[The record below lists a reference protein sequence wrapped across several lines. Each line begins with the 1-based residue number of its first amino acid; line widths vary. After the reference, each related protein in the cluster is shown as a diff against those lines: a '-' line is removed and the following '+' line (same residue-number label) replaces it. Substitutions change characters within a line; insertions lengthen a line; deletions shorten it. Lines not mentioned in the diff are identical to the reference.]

1 MENNLIIESM
11 KLKVDKYSKEE
22 AEKRIN
28 KLYKEAKHHSDLYY
42 NQDSPEI
49 SDFEYDMLTQE
60 IRRIEK
66 RFPELK
72 KEKEDVNKVGGKA
85 STLFNKVNLEI
96 PMQSLMD
103 VFSTEEV
110 EDFVEKI
117 LKEKDT
123 DFVVETKID
132 GLSASLTYE
141 GGKLVLASTRGDGI
155 VGEDITEN
163 IYMVDSIPKTIP
175 YKGKI
180 ILRGEVYISKK
191 NFENIVKIQEENGE
205 KTFANP
211 RNAAAGSLRQK
222 DKEKIKER
230 NLNIYIFNVQY
241 SDKKFSSH
249 FESLEFVKSL
259 GLDINKY
266 VKKIEGN
273 NKVKQIK
280 DAIEEIHQKRKGLSF
295 EIDGAVV
302 KVDDLDLREQL
313 GTTAKAP
320 RWAIA
325 FKYPAEQKETK
336 VLDIIYNT
344 SRTGT
349 ITPVA
354 ILEKTLVDGSYIERA
369 SLHNFEYIKEK
380 DIKIG
385 DTVILQK
392 AGDIIPE
399 IVRVDKEKR
408 TGEEITVEIPK
419 TCPVCLS
426 KTIRENMTVKCINP
440 DCPSKI
446 HKRIEHFASK
456 NAMNIEG
463 LADKNI
469 QILLDRN
476 LISDIPDIYALTK
489 EDFASLKKKGEKYAE
504 NMYEGIQKSKTNPLH
519 RLINALGIPGI
530 GTTSAK
536 KIAERFKNIQ
546 NLMDASI
553 EELVNIQDI
562 GEITAENIVNFF
574 EDTKNKEIIEK
585 LIEFGINTKEPEKA
599 KINENSKITDKVF
612 VITGSF
618 EIGRSEIKEL
628 IEQNG
633 GKVTSAVSSK
643 TDYLVKGEKAG
654 SKLTKAESLGIN
666 ILSLEDLKEMLK

>member
-1 MENNLIIESM
+1 MENNLIMENM

-60 IRRIEK
+60 IRRIEN

-85 STLFNKVNLEI
+85 STLFNKVNLEVQ
-96 PMQSLMD
+96 MQSLMD
-103 VFSTEEV
+103 VFSAEEV

-141 GGKLVLASTRGDGI
+141 AGKLVLASTRGDGI

-191 NFENIVKIQEENGE
+191 NFENIVKVQEENGE

-249 FESLEFVKSL
+249 FESLDFVKSL

-266 VKKIEGN
+266 VKKIKGK
-273 NKVKQIK
+273 NKFRQIK
-280 DAIEEIHQKRKGLSF
+280 DAIEEIHQKRKDLSF

-302 KVDDLDLREQL
+302 KVDDLDLREKL

-369 SLHNFEYIKEK
+369 SLHNFEYLKEK

-408 TGEEITVEIPK
+408 TGEETTVEVPK

-426 KTIRENMTVKCINP
+426 KTIKENMTVKCINP

-469 QILLDRN
+469 QILLDKN
-476 LISDIPDIYALTK
+476 LISDIPDIYSLTK
-489 EDFASLKKKGEKYAE
+489 KDFASLKKKGEKYAE

-553 EELVNIQDI
+553 DELVNIPDI

-599 KINENSKITDKVF
+599 KINENSKILDKVF

-618 EIGRSEIKEL
+618 EKGRSEIKDL

-643 TDYLVKGEKAG
+643 TDYLIKGEKAG

-666 ILSLEDLKEMLK
+666 ILSLEELEEMLK

>member
-1 MENNLIIESM
+1 MENNLIIENM

-28 KLYKEAKHHSDLYY
+28 KLYKEAKYHSDLYY

-60 IRRIEK
+60 IRRIEN

-85 STLFNKVNLEI
+85 STLFNKVNLEV

-103 VFSTEEV
+103 VFSAEEV

-117 LKEKDT
+117 LKEEDT

-191 NFENIVKIQEENGE
+191 NFENIVKVQEENGE

-266 VKKIEGN
+266 VKKIEGK
-273 NKVKQIK
+273 NKFRQIK
-280 DAIEEIHQKRKGLSF
+280 DAIEEIHKKRKGLSF

-399 IVRVDKEKR
+399 IVRVDKERR
-408 TGEEITVEIPK
+408 TGEETAVEVPN

-469 QILLDRN
+469 QILLDRS
-476 LISDIPDIYALTK
+476 LISDIPDIYSLTK
-489 EDFASLKKKGEKYAE
+489 KDFASLKKNGEKYAE

-536 KIAERFKNIQ
+536 KIAERFKNMQ

-553 EELVNIQDI
+553 EELVNIPDI

-599 KINENSKITDKVF
+599 KINENSKIIDKVF

-654 SKLTKAESLGIN
+654 SKLTKAKSLGIS
-666 ILSLEDLKEMLK
+666 ILSLEDLEDMLK

>member
-1 MENNLIIESM
+1 MENNLIMESM
-11 KLKVDKYSKEE
+11 KLKVDKYSKKE

-60 IRRIEK
+60 IRRIEN

-72 KEKEDVNKVGGKA
+72 KDKEDVNKVGGKA
-85 STLFNKVNLEI
+85 STLFNKVNLEV

-103 VFSTEEV
+103 VFSAEEV

-117 LKEKDT
+117 LKEKDA

-141 GGKLVLASTRGDGI
+141 DGKLVLASTRGDGI

-191 NFENIVKIQEENGE
+191 NFENIVKTQEENGE

-241 SDKKFSSH
+241 LDKKFSSH

-266 VKKIEGN
+266 VKKIEG
-273 NKVKQIK
+273 KDKFKKIK
-280 DAIEEIHQKRKGLSF
+280 DAIEEIHQKRKDLSF

-302 KVDDLDLREQL
+302 KVDDLDLRENL

-369 SLHNFEYIKEK
+369 SLHNFEYLKEK

-426 KTIRENMTVKCINP
+426 KTIKENMTVKCINP
-440 DCPSKI
+440 ECPSKV

-469 QILLDRN
+469 QILLDKN
-476 LISDIPDIYALTK
+476 LISDIPDIYSLTK
-489 EDFASLKKKGEKYAE
+489 KDFASLKKKGEKYAE

-553 EELVNIQDI
+553 DELVNIPDI

-574 EDTKNKEIIEK
+574 EDIKNKEIIEK
-585 LIEFGINTKEPEKA
+585 LIKFGINTKEPEKA
-599 KINENSKITDKVF
+599 KINKNSKIMDKIF

-618 EIGRSEIKEL
+618 DIGRSEIKDM
-628 IEQNG
+628 IEENG

-643 TDYLVKGEKAG
+643 TDYLVKGEKVG
-654 SKLTKAESLGIN
+654 SKLKKAESLGIN
-666 ILSLEDLKEMLK
+666 ILSLEDLEEMLK